1 MSRKVRI
8 LFILDQFPGPT
19 AGTEGQFWLLFQGLD
34 RERFDPAILL
44 LRSSAFLETVA
55 GDAPVKVLD
64 VQRLR
69 SPRSLWRIL
78 KAVIW
83 ARRNNYDVA
92 HIFFNDSSLVFPPLL
107 KLAGIRV
114 IVSRRDLGFWYT
126 PGQLRILRWNRR
138 YVDWIVANCKAVREV
153 VCQAEHYDPS
163 HVQVIYNGLV
173 RHPLGLDRAATR
185 HSLGI
190 EAQAQVLVVVANLRP
205 LKRIDDAIRALSL
218 VRQRHPAAVLV
229 IVGEDRPYEGG
240 PSLRAGLES
249 LADSLAV
256 RDAVRFVGPLADPM
270 PAIVS
275 ADVCLLVSETE
286 GLSNS
291 IIEYMVAARPVVCT
305 NVGGNAEL
313 VADGANWASRDGGRH
328 EAIGSLDCPAP
339 AE

>member
-44 LRSSAFLETVA
+44 LRSSPFLETVA
-55 GDAPVKVLD
+55 GDAPVRVLD

-69 SPRSLWRIL
+69 SPRSLWRVL

-83 ARRNNYDVA
+83 ARRNKYDVA

-107 KLAGIRV
+107 RLAGIRV

-138 YVDWIVANCKAVREV
+138 YVDWIVANCKAVRDA

-173 RHPLGLDRAATR
+173 RHPPGLDRAATR

-190 EAQAQVLVVVANLRP
+190 EAQAQVLAVVANLRP

-218 VRQRHPAAVLV
+218 VRQRHPATMSIRSTFLWNVS
-229 IVGEDRPYEGG
+229 G
-240 PSLRAGLES
+240 PTARRYR
-249 LADSLAV
+249 LARRERL
-256 RDAVRFVGPLADPM
+256 
-270 PAIVS
+270 
-275 ADVCLLVSETE
+275 
-286 GLSNS
+286 
-291 IIEYMVAARPVVCT
+291 
-305 NVGGNAEL
+305 
-313 VADGANWASRDGGRH
+313 
-328 EAIGSLDCPAP
+328 
-339 AE
+339 